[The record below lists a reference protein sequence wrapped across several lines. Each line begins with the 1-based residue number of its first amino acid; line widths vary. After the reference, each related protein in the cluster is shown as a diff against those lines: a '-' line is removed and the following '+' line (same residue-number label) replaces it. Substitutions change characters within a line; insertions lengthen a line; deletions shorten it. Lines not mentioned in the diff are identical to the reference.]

1 MQVNLENKIGVI
13 IMNFAF
19 VLFCCSV
26 INFALSAYFTFK
38 EQKQSI
44 ERLEMK
50 IAQIEKEIKN
60 NGGESNGDYRT

>member
-1 MQVNLENKIGVI
+1 
-13 IMNFAF
+13 MNFAF

-26 INFALSAYFTFK
+26 ISFALSAYFTFK

-60 NGGESNGDYRT
+60 NGGEINEH